1 MTEIFLRNDFARLRA
16 TEVIQLTTIETRSLA
31 AYLNKYSNHSK
42 SISML
47 NCFCCRRV
55 LGVHVDQM
63 HLGQQK
69 GVNQT

>member
-42 SISML
+42 SISMHAEL
-47 NCFCCRRV
+47 
-55 LGVHVDQM
+55 L
-63 HLGQQK
+63 LL
-69 GVNQT
+69 